1 MLSRSLVVAFALL
14 LAMSVNIGRVGITS
28 AQNATPAVG
37 ECDAPALP
45 PGTPTA
51 LEVATPEGEDMAG
64 MDHGTPAAE
73 DEAPPAEEAA
83 PAGTPADD
91 ATTAE
96 AQAGA
101 QNIINCLVSGN
112 LEGAAALLTP
122 NFVQS
127 YFGVPTVYD
136 ALARGSLEDA
146 PYGEGTEVG
155 DVLTYDDGSVSVDV
169 LYPQSQYQTAAERWF
184 LVQNGEYWKIDNI
197 QPIDAPAPEGDTAV
211 VGVVM
216 TEYAFTPNV
225 PSVVTMPVITFHLQ
239 NQGAEDH
246 EMVLL
251 RLPEGVTIEEA
262 LEDPALNEQIE
273 FIGFGFAAPGEESDA
288 HFVGLEPG
296 VYTMACFVTTPDGEF
311 HVDLGMFAEFEVTAA
326 S

>member
-1 MLSRSLVVAFALL
+1 MLSRPLVVASVLL
-14 LAMSVNIGRVGITS
+14 IAMSVNIGRVGITS
-28 AQNATPAVG
+28 AQDATPAVG

-51 LEVATPEGEDMAG
+51 LEEATPEGEDMAG
-64 MDHGTPAAE
+64 MDHATPA
-73 DEAPPAEEAA
+73 AEEAA

-101 QNIINCLVSGN
+101 QNIINCLESGN

-122 NFVQS
+122 NFVQR

-136 ALARGSLEDA
+136 ALAGGSLEDA

-155 DVLTYDDGSVSVDV
+155 DVLTYHDGSVSVDV
-169 LYPQSQYQTAAERWF
+169 IYAQTQYQTAAERWT
-184 LVQNGEYWKIDNI
+184 LVQDDEYWKVDQIEQI
-197 QPIDAPAPEGDTAV
+197 EAPVPAGDTAV

-225 PSVVTMPVITFHLQ
+225 PSVVQMPVNTFHLQ

-288 HFVGLEPG
+288 HLVGLEPG